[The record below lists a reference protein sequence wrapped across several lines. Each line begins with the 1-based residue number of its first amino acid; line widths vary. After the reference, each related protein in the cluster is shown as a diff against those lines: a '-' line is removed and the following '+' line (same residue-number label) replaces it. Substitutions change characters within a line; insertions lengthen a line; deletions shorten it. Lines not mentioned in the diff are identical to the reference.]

1 MTHAFF
7 LGMGGFVLYDGDR
20 AVETLTFPRFDELE
34 EKGLIIFPS
43 ISQEEI
49 RDKEKGGAFAKA
61 LVVVQTSWFIVQS
74 IARVVQ
80 GLGLAELEL
89 FTLATAAL
97 NGFMYFLWW
106 QKPLDVSY
114 PIPVYYAPSEYES
127 PPNSEMVPQTSNLG
141 GEEME
146 DDIASEA
153 RQSRMDPDE
162 VDEKPIHEEPP
173 AVDEVTRTATL
184 LPANVS
190 LPPPSLLSN
199 LSANPNSSTDIDHS
213 FRARVRAFLRNLSA
227 DIEKDGIPFSFFIWF
242 LYRPF
247 IRPVSQLVG
256 GRDEPLSGKMR
267 VATFYAPH
275 TGDSNGPLPKLF
287 LLFLSFV
294 FGGLHCAAWSFYFPS
309 RIERTLWRSGS
320 IIITAVPF
328 LAVMQEFI
336 TTRLLL
342 DFLRTHK
349 RSTVGTT
356 IKILMTVYG
365 AFPLFMVI
373 AYVVARFLLLFQCF
387 FLLRDLP
394 PKAFQTVAWTRFIP
408 HV

>member
-1 MTHAFF
+1 
-7 LGMGGFVLYDGDR
+7 MGGFMLYDGDR

-34 EKGLIIFPS
+34 KEGLIIFPS

-61 LVVVQTSWFIVQS
+61 LVVLQTSWFIVQS

-80 GLGLAELEL
+80 GLDLAELEL

-114 PIPVYYAPSEYES
+114 PIPVYYAPSSKSES
-127 PPNSEMVPQTSNLG
+127 PPNSEMAPQTSNLG
-141 GEEME
+141 DTETENG
-146 DDIASEA
+146 ITPEA
-153 RQSRMDPDE
+153 RRSGTDVDE
-162 VDEKPIHEEPP
+162 DEKPLHDESP
-173 AVDEVTRTATL
+173 AVEEVARTTTL
-184 LPANVS
+184 LPVDIS
-190 LPPPSLLSN
+190 LPSPSLLSN
-199 LSANPNSSTDIDHS
+199 LSANSSPSTDIDHS
-213 FRARVRAFLRNLSA
+213 FRARVRAFLRNLRA
-227 DIEKDGIPFSFFIWF
+227 DIEEDGIPFSLFIWF

-256 GRDEPLSGKMR
+256 GRDEPMSGKMR
-267 VATFYAPH
+267 VATFYTPH
-275 TGDSNGPLPKLF
+275 AGDSNSPWQKLF
-287 LLFLSFV
+287 LLFLSVV
-294 FGGLHCAAWSFYFPS
+294 FGGLHCAAWLFYFPS
-309 RIERTLWRSGS
+309 PIERTLWRSGS

-328 LAVMQEFI
+328 LAVMQEII
-336 TTRLLL
+336 TTHLLL

-365 AFPLFMVI
+365 AFPLFMVF
-373 AYVVARFLLLFQCF
+373 AYVVARFLLLFQCL

-394 PKAFQTVAWTRFIP
+394 PKAFQTVAWTYFIP
-408 HV
+408 HL

>member
-1 MTHAFF
+1 M
-7 LGMGGFVLYDGDR
+7 LYDGDR
-20 AVETLTFPRFDELE
+20 AVETLTFSRFDELE
-34 EKGLIIFPS
+34 KEGLIIFPG

-61 LVVVQTSWFIVQS
+61 LVVLQTSWFIVQS

-80 GLGLAELEL
+80 GFGLTELEL

-114 PIPVYYAPSEYES
+114 PIPVYYAPSSENKS
-127 PPNSEMVPQTSNLG
+127 PPNNKMAPQTSNLG
-141 GEEME
+141 DKEME
-146 DDIASEA
+146 DDITPEA
-153 RQSRMDPDE
+153 RRSETDAE
-162 VDEKPIHEEPP
+162 GVDDKPIHDKPLATEEV
-173 AVDEVTRTATL
+173 ARMATL
-184 LPANVS
+184 LPINDS
-190 LPPPSLLSN
+190 LPSPSFLSN
-199 LSANPNSSTDIDHS
+199 LSANSSSSTDINHS
-213 FRARVRAFLRNLSA
+213 FRGLVRAFLRNLGA
-227 DIEKDGIPFSFFIWF
+227 DIEKDGVLFSLFIWF

-247 IRPVSQLVG
+247 IPPVSQLVG
-256 GRDEPLSGKMR
+256 GRDEPMSGKMR
-267 VATFYAPH
+267 VATFYTPRA
-275 TGDSNGPLPKLF
+275 GDSSSAWPKLF
-287 LLFLSFV
+287 LLFLSVV
-294 FGGLHCAAWSFYFPS
+294 FGGLHCAAWFLYFPS
-309 RIERTLWRSGS
+309 HIERTLWRSGS

-336 TTRLLL
+336 TTRLFL

-365 AFPLFMVI
+365 SFPLFMVI
-373 AYVVARFLLLFQCF
+373 AYVVARFLLLFQCL

-394 PKAFQTVAWTRFIP
+394 PKAFQTVAWTHFIP
-408 HV
+408 HL